1 MSFTRVDDKRQMK
14 DLSSKSA
21 VTKIQTIVVIL
32 LAVLILVGGL
42 IAFFA
47 KSPTSRPTPSPA
59 LSPSAASTP
68 TPIPTV
74 FPEGEGE
81 IIIGVEYVVPG
92 IGDAFSDLRI
102 PAVKPLPGS
111 FSWDKM
117 QKNPNA
123 SIDFSFTDKY
133 VKEFQ
138 DNGFTQIVFGLRTS
152 SNLLIDPW
160 MIDKEYPKT
169 QAVDPRYYSNFTNWV
184 RSLVE
189 RYDKDGVDD
198 MTGLKY
204 PVRHYEI
211 GVEFS
216 TYQPEPTEVYLKTL
230 ELGYKAA
237 HEASDEVIVG
247 HSAFIVT
254 PVFRDN
260 PNPNEYEEAFAENL
274 VGTGGKGL
282 KDIRMILD
290 RPDLFDVLNVHNLG
304 WPYEIEQIVS
314 WLDYETAQ
322 RGYSKPI
329 IISDTAPTS
338 FAGLGAATVTE
349 GKNLAVML
357 PPATEADRSRLA
369 EYFKK
374 LISNDTGYINWL
386 RNFLASD
393 VVQRVV
399 IAAEQRIGLVDTA
412 FTGDLPGATS
422 AIFQAGAGN
431 SGWGGMVDYQGVQ
444 VTGKRPAYYSLQQL
458 QENIRGYESIVR
470 VKTDEDIRLYRV
482 TKQGKEFFI
491 VWYGYQKLYLPENEL
506 PSKNVEIEVGASKVT
521 IERMKTFSDIIRS
534 SADSVNGVL
543 SLTITPEPLYILIP

>member
-1 MSFTRVDDKRQMK
+1 MK
-14 DLSSKSA
+14 GPLSKSA

-32 LAVLILVGGL
+32 LVVVILVGGL

-47 KSPTSRPTPSPA
+47 QSPMPRPTPSPT
-59 LSPSAASTP
+59 PIAAPTP

-74 FPEGEGE
+74 FPDGEGE

-169 QAVDPRYYSNFTNWV
+169 QAVDPTYYSAFANWV
-184 RSLVE
+184 KSLVE
-189 RYDKDGVDD
+189 RYDKDGVND
-198 MTGLKY
+198 MPELKY
-204 PVRHYEI
+204 PLKHYEI

-216 TYQPEPTEVYLKTL
+216 SYQPEPTEVYLKTL

-237 HEASDEVIVG
+237 HEASDQVIVG
-247 HSAFIVT
+247 HSAFLVT

-260 PNPNEYEEAFAENL
+260 PNPNEYEKAFAENL
-274 VGTGGKGL
+274 VGTAGKGL

-304 WPYEIEQIVS
+304 WPYEIEQIVD
-314 WLDYETAQ
+314 WLKYETSQ

-338 FAGLGAATVTE
+338 FAGLGPATVTE

-369 EYFKK
+369 QYFKK

-386 RNFLASD
+386 RNFLAGD

-399 IAAEQRIGLVDTA
+399 VAAEQRIGLIDTA

-482 TKQGKEFFI
+482 TKQGEEFFI
-491 VWYGYQKLYLPENEL
+491 VWYGYEKLYLPEDQL
-506 PSKNVEIEVGASKVT
+506 PIKNVEIDVGASKVT
-521 IERMKTFSDIIRS
+521 IEKMKTSPDILRN
-534 SADSVNGVL
+534 SVDIGNGIL
-543 SLTITPEPLYILIP
+543 SLTITPEPLYIFIP

>member
-1 MSFTRVDDKRQMK
+1 MK
-14 DLSSKSA
+14 GPLSKSA

-32 LAVLILVGGL
+32 LVVVILVGGL
-42 IAFFA
+42 ITFFA
-47 KSPTSRPTPSPA
+47 QSPMSRSTPSPT
-59 LSPSAASTP
+59 PIAAPTP

-74 FPEGEGE
+74 FPDGEGE

-169 QAVDPRYYSNFTNWV
+169 QAVDPTYYSAFANWV
-184 RSLVE
+184 KSLVE
-189 RYDKDGVDD
+189 RYDKDGVND
-198 MTGLKY
+198 MPELKY
-204 PVRHYEI
+204 PLKHYEI

-216 TYQPEPTEVYLKTL
+216 SYQPEPTEVYLKTL

-237 HEASDEVIVG
+237 HEASDQVIVG
-247 HSAFIVT
+247 HSAFLVT

-260 PNPNEYEEAFAENL
+260 PNPNEYEKAFAENL
-274 VGTGGKGL
+274 VGTAGKGL

-304 WPYEIEQIVS
+304 WPYEIEQIVD
-314 WLDYETAQ
+314 WLKYETSQ

-338 FAGLGAATVTE
+338 FAGLGPATVTE

-369 EYFKK
+369 QYFKK

-386 RNFLASD
+386 RNFLAGD

-399 IAAEQRIGLVDTA
+399 VAAEQRIGLIDTA

-482 TKQGKEFFI
+482 TKQGEEFFI
-491 VWYGYQKLYLPENEL
+491 VWYGYEKLYLPEDQL
-506 PSKNVEIEVGASKVT
+506 PIKNVEIDVGASKVT
-521 IERMKTFSDIIRS
+521 IEKMKTSPDILRNSVDI
-534 SADSVNGVL
+534 VNGIL
-543 SLTITPEPLYILIP
+543 SLTITPEPLYIFIP

>member
-1 MSFTRVDDKRQMK
+1 M
-14 DLSSKSA
+14 
-21 VTKIQTIVVIL
+21 
-32 LAVLILVGGL
+32 
-42 IAFFA
+42 
-47 KSPTSRPTPSPA
+47 
-59 LSPSAASTP
+59 
-68 TPIPTV
+68 
-74 FPEGEGE
+74 PE
-81 IIIGVEYVVPG
+81 
-92 IGDAFSDLRI
+92 
-102 PAVKPLPGS
+102 
-111 FSWDKM
+111 
-117 QKNPNA
+117 
-123 SIDFSFTDKY
+123 
-133 VKEFQ
+133 
-138 DNGFTQIVFGLRTS
+138 
-152 SNLLIDPW
+152 
-160 MIDKEYPKT
+160 
-169 QAVDPRYYSNFTNWV
+169 
-184 RSLVE
+184 
-189 RYDKDGVDD
+189 
-198 MTGLKY
+198 LKY
-204 PVRHYEI
+204 PVKHYEI

-216 TYQPEPTEVYLKTL
+216 SYQPEPTEVYLKTL

-237 HEASDEVIVG
+237 HEASDQVIVG
-247 HSAFIVT
+247 HSAFLVT

-260 PNPNEYEEAFAENL
+260 PNPNEYEKAFAENL
-274 VGTGGKGL
+274 VGTAGKGL

-304 WPYEIEQIVS
+304 WPYEIEQIVD
-314 WLDYETAQ
+314 WLKYETSQ

-338 FAGLGAATVTE
+338 FAGLGPATVTE

-369 EYFKK
+369 QYFKK

-386 RNFLASD
+386 RNFLAGD

-399 IAAEQRIGLVDTA
+399 VAAEQRIGLIDTA

-491 VWYGYQKLYLPENEL
+491 VWYGYKKLYLPEDQL
-506 PSKNVEIEVGASKVT
+506 PIKNVEIDVGASKVT
-521 IERMKTFSDIIRS
+521 IEKMKTSPDILRN
-534 SADSVNGVL
+534 SVDIGNGIL
-543 SLTITPEPLYILIP
+543 SLTITPEPLYIFIP

>member
-1 MSFTRVDDKRQMK
+1 MK
-14 DLSSKSA
+14 GPLSKSA

-32 LAVLILVGGL
+32 LVVVILVGGL

-47 KSPTSRPTPSPA
+47 QSPMPRPTPSPT
-59 LSPSAASTP
+59 PIAAPTP

-74 FPEGEGE
+74 FPDGEGE

-169 QAVDPRYYSNFTNWV
+169 QAVDPTYYSAFANWV
-184 RSLVE
+184 KSLVE
-189 RYDKDGVDD
+189 RYDKDGVND
-198 MTGLKY
+198 MPELKY
-204 PVRHYEI
+204 PVKHYEI

-216 TYQPEPTEVYLKTL
+216 SYQPEPTEVYLKTL

-237 HEASDEVIVG
+237 HEASDQVIVG
-247 HSAFIVT
+247 HSAFLVT

-260 PNPNEYEEAFAENL
+260 PNPNEYEKAFAENL
-274 VGTGGKGL
+274 VGTAGKGL

-304 WPYEIEQIVS
+304 WPYEIEQIVD
-314 WLDYETAQ
+314 WLKYETSQ

-338 FAGLGAATVTE
+338 FAGLGPATVTE

-369 EYFKK
+369 QYFKK

-386 RNFLASD
+386 RNFLAGD

-399 IAAEQRIGLVDTA
+399 VAAEQRIGLIDTA

-491 VWYGYQKLYLPENEL
+491 VWYGYKKLYLPEDQL
-506 PSKNVEIEVGASKVT
+506 PIKNVEIDVGASKVT
-521 IERMKTFSDIIRS
+521 IEKMKTSPDILRN
-534 SADSVNGVL
+534 SVDIGNGIL
-543 SLTITPEPLYILIP
+543 SLTITPEPLYIFIP

>member
-1 MSFTRVDDKRQMK
+1 MSFSRIGGKRQMK
-14 DLSSKSA
+14 GPLSKSA

-32 LAVLILVGGL
+32 LVVVILVGGL
-42 IAFFA
+42 ITFFA
-47 KSPTSRPTPSPA
+47 QSPMSRSTPSPT
-59 LSPSAASTP
+59 PIAAPTP

-74 FPEGEGE
+74 FPDGEGE

-169 QAVDPRYYSNFTNWV
+169 QAVDPTYYSAFANWV
-184 RSLVE
+184 KSLVE
-189 RYDKDGVDD
+189 RYDKDGVND
-198 MTGLKY
+198 MPELKY
-204 PVRHYEI
+204 PLKHYEI

-216 TYQPEPTEVYLKTL
+216 SYQPEPTEVYLKTL

-237 HEASDEVIVG
+237 HEASDQVIVG
-247 HSAFIVT
+247 HSAFLVT

-260 PNPNEYEEAFAENL
+260 PNPNEYEKAFAENL
-274 VGTGGKGL
+274 VGTAGKGL

-304 WPYEIEQIVS
+304 WPYEIEQIVD
-314 WLDYETAQ
+314 WLKYETSQ

-338 FAGLGAATVTE
+338 FAGLGPATVTE

-369 EYFKK
+369 QYFKK

-386 RNFLASD
+386 RNFLAGD

-399 IAAEQRIGLVDTA
+399 VAAEQRIGLIDTA

-482 TKQGKEFFI
+482 TKQGEEFFI
-491 VWYGYQKLYLPENEL
+491 VWYGYEKLYLPEDQL
-506 PSKNVEIEVGASKVT
+506 PIKNVEIDVGASKVT
-521 IERMKTFSDIIRS
+521 IEKMKTSPDILRN
-534 SADSVNGVL
+534 SVDIGNGIL
-543 SLTITPEPLYILIP
+543 SLTITPEPLYIFIP

>member
-1 MSFTRVDDKRQMK
+1 MSFTRVGDKRHMK
-14 DLSSKSA
+14 GLLSKSA
-21 VTKIQTIVVIL
+21 VTKIQTMVAL
-32 LAVLILVGGL
+32 LLVVLIFVGSL

-47 KSPTSRPTPSPA
+47 KPPTPQPTSTPTPT
-59 LSPSAASTP
+59 AASTP
-68 TPIPTV
+68 TPVPTV
-74 FPEGEGE
+74 FPDGEEE
-81 IIIGVEYVVPG
+81 IIIGVEYVVLG
-92 IGDAFSDLRI
+92 IGNAFSDLGI

-123 SIDFSFTDKY
+123 SIDFSYTDKY

-138 DNGFTQIVFGLRTS
+138 DNGFTHIIFGLKTS
-152 SNLLIDPW
+152 GNLLFDPW

-169 QAVDPRYYSNFTNWV
+169 QAVDPNYYSAFSNWV
-184 RSLVE
+184 KSLVE
-189 RYDKDGVDD
+189 RYDKDGVND
-198 MTGLKY
+198 MPGLKY
-204 PVRHYEI
+204 PVKHYEI

-216 TYQPEPTEVYLKTL
+216 SYQPEPTEVYLKTL

-237 HEASDEVIVG
+237 HEASDQVIVG
-247 HSAFIVT
+247 HSAFLLT
-254 PVFRDN
+254 PVFKDN
-260 PNPNEYEEAFAENL
+260 PNPNEYEQAFAENL
-274 VGTGGKGL
+274 VGTAGKGL

-304 WPYEIEQIVS
+304 WPYEIEQIVR
-314 WLDYETAQ
+314 WLNYETAQ

-338 FAGLGAATVTE
+338 FASLGSATITE

-357 PPATEADRSRLA
+357 PPATEADRNRLA
-369 EYFKK
+369 QYFKK
-374 LISNDTGYINWL
+374 LISNDPEYINWL
-386 RNFLASD
+386 RNFLAGD

-399 IAAEQRIGLVDTA
+399 VAAEQRIELIDTA
-412 FTGDLPGATS
+412 FTGDIPGATS

-431 SGWGGMVDYQGVQ
+431 FGWGGMVDYEGVR

-470 VKTDEDIRLYRV
+470 VKTAEDIRLYRV

-491 VWYGYQKLYLPENEL
+491 VWYGYQKLYLPENVL

-521 IERMKTFSDIIRS
+521 IEKMKTSSDIIRN
-534 SADSVNGVL
+534 SADSVNGIL

>member
-1 MSFTRVDDKRQMK
+1 MK
-14 DLSSKSA
+14 GPLSKSA

-32 LAVLILVGGL
+32 LVVVILVGGL
-42 IAFFA
+42 ITFFA
-47 KSPTSRPTPSPA
+47 QSPMSRSTPSPT
-59 LSPSAASTP
+59 PIAAPTP

-74 FPEGEGE
+74 FPDGEGE

-169 QAVDPRYYSNFTNWV
+169 QAVDPTYYSAFANWV
-184 RSLVE
+184 KSLVE
-189 RYDKDGVDD
+189 RYDKDGVND
-198 MTGLKY
+198 MPELKY
-204 PVRHYEI
+204 PVKHYEI

-216 TYQPEPTEVYLKTL
+216 SYQPEPTEVYLKTL

-237 HEASDEVIVG
+237 HEASDQVIVG
-247 HSAFIVT
+247 HSAFLVT

-260 PNPNEYEEAFAENL
+260 PNPNEYEKAFAENL
-274 VGTGGKGL
+274 VGTAGKGL

-304 WPYEIEQIVS
+304 WPYEIEQIVD
-314 WLDYETAQ
+314 WLKYETSQ

-338 FAGLGAATVTE
+338 FAGLGPATVTE

-369 EYFKK
+369 QYFKK

-386 RNFLASD
+386 RNFLAGD

-399 IAAEQRIGLVDTA
+399 VAAEQRIGLIDTA

-482 TKQGKEFFI
+482 TKQGEEFFI
-491 VWYGYQKLYLPENEL
+491 VWYGYEKLYLPEDQL
-506 PSKNVEIEVGASKVT
+506 PIKNVEIDVGASKVT
-521 IERMKTFSDIIRS
+521 IEKMKTSPDILRNSVDI
-534 SADSVNGVL
+534 VNGIL
-543 SLTITPEPLYILIP
+543 SLTITPEPLYIFIP

>member
-1 MSFTRVDDKRQMK
+1 MK
-14 DLSSKSA
+14 GPLSKSA
-21 VTKIQTIVVIL
+21 VTKIQTTVVIL
-32 LAVLILVGGL
+32 LVVVSLVGGL
-42 IAFFA
+42 ITFFA
-47 KSPTSRPTPSPA
+47 QSPMSRSTPSPT
-59 LSPSAASTP
+59 PIAAPTP

-74 FPEGEGE
+74 FPDGEGE

-169 QAVDPRYYSNFTNWV
+169 QAVDPTYYSAFANWV
-184 RSLVE
+184 KSLVE
-189 RYDKDGVDD
+189 RYDKDGVND
-198 MTGLKY
+198 MPELKY
-204 PVRHYEI
+204 PLKHYEI

-216 TYQPEPTEVYLKTL
+216 SYQPEPTEVYLKTL

-237 HEASDEVIVG
+237 HEASDQVIVG
-247 HSAFIVT
+247 HSAFLVT

-260 PNPNEYEEAFAENL
+260 PNPNEYEKAFAENL
-274 VGTGGKGL
+274 VGTAGKGL

-304 WPYEIEQIVS
+304 WPYEIEQIAD
-314 WLDYETAQ
+314 WLKYETSQ

-338 FAGLGAATVTE
+338 FAGLGPATVTE

-369 EYFKK
+369 QYFKK

-386 RNFLASD
+386 RNFLAGD

-399 IAAEQRIGLVDTA
+399 VAAEQRIGLIDTA

-482 TKQGKEFFI
+482 TKQGEEFFI
-491 VWYGYQKLYLPENEL
+491 VWYGYEKLYLPEDQL
-506 PSKNVEIEVGASKVT
+506 PIKNVEIDVGASKVT
-521 IERMKTFSDIIRS
+521 IEKMKTSPDILRNSVDI
-534 SADSVNGVL
+534 VNGIL
-543 SLTITPEPLYILIP
+543 SLTITPEPLYIFIP